1 VRISIYLADDHRV
14 MRDGLR
20 TLIETRPDMRVV
32 GESGDGRTTI
42 REVRRLRPN
51 VVLLDIA
58 MPGLNGIEAAREIR
72 RNCPEVE
79 VVILSMHSTT
89 EHVYRALEAG
99 ARGFLLKECAGSE
112 VIEAVR
118 AAKAGRRY
126 LSLKMPQREVDA
138 YLRRREAGRT
148 ASPLDRL
155 SPREREILQLVVEG
169 ASSAAI
175 AKIVFLSP
183 KTVETYRSRLM
194 KKLGVSDLTELIRY
208 AVSNGLTP
216 S

>member
-1 VRISIYLADDHRV
+1 MTISVFLADDHRI

-20 TLIETRPDMRVV
+20 TLIEVRPGLRVV
-32 GESGDGRTTI
+32 GESGDGRAAV
-42 REVRRLRPN
+42 REVVRLKPD
-51 VVLLDIA
+51 VVLMDIA

-72 RNCPEVE
+72 RRCPTTEI
-79 VVILSMHSTT
+79 VILSMHHTT

-99 ARGFLLKECAGSE
+99 ARGYLLKECAGAE
-112 VIEAVR
+112 VIEAVQ
-118 AAKAGRRY
+118 AAKAGKRY
-126 LSLKMPQREVDA
+126 LSGKISATEVDA
-138 YLRRREAGRT
+138 VMKRREEGLN

-169 ASSAAI
+169 KSSAAI

-194 KKLGVSDLTELIRY
+194 KKLGVDDLPSLIRY
-208 AVSNGLTP
+208 AVANGLTP
-216 S
+216 A